1 MVRTLSLQ
9 CYCLWCPIL
18 SIWHHVSIYTPRIIA
33 YVMVSYSITTA
44 IVYGVSGSIFFF
56 LIFLLVLIG
65 LEPALR
71 LVLILKEIYKR
82 THTAAIGSIQQRQ
95 LLVFSFQQ
103 NITNYA
109 VILVQKNLRYGNNAK
124 PWSQ

>member
-18 SIWHHVSIYTPRIIA
+18 SIWHHVSTYTPRIIA

-82 THTAAIGSIQQRQ
+82 THRSNRFYTTEAITGIFFPAKYHQ
-95 LLVFSFQQ
+95 LCGNFSSEE
-103 NITNYA
+103 
-109 VILVQKNLRYGNNAK
+109 
-124 PWSQ
+124 SQIW